1 MKFSSKEQQYINS
14 LFNLHKLLKPSDT
27 SDLILWKEITVRMGI
42 HLQTDIYNWRSM
54 WASTYS
60 AFPHTAVLSAV
71 FSYSID
77 VNKVIMGSDSQ
88 EVTVCRHKVKL
99 AENQWTE
106 IWNFVWTL
114 TFYGSVSARW
124 ADDVLPGE
132 YLTLEM
138 ISLPSVCIETRS
150 RVSVSSTNHLQHTR
164 QRFGKMHM
172 TRIQIGRL

>member
-1 MKFSSKEQQYINS
+1 MKRDHCKNGNS
-14 LFNLHKLLKPSDT
+14 FTN
-27 SDLILWKEITVRMGI
+27 R
-42 HLQTDIYNWRSM
+42 HLQLALHVSIYLQCISPHGCTFGRFQLQHRCKQSYHGKRQPGSYRLQTQSEVSRKSM
-54 WASTYS
+54 
-60 AFPHTAVLSAV
+60 
-71 FSYSID
+71 
-77 VNKVIMGSDSQ
+77 N
-88 EVTVCRHKVKL
+88 
-99 AENQWTE
+99 
-106 IWNFVWTL
+106 WNFVWTL